1 MGYPEKIVNAFLK
14 LWYFTH
20 PLKKLSSYTPVKQI
34 IAPLISDRMTSATYL
49 PLHQDIALPESTVA
63 PYRLLEEMLRK
74 SAVRFRFNHCICRNQ
89 EGCTNYPH
97 ELGCIFIGEAAA
109 DIDQALGR
117 RISVEEALEQV
128 QEAARLGLPGMIGHL
143 WMDALSLG
151 VFRKFDN
158 FLVICFCCD
167 CCCLLR
173 TDMKV
178 ASQGFHDILKR
189 LDGITI
195 TVSDECIGCG
205 TCAEQC
211 FVQAIRVEG
220 GKALHDEE
228 KCKACG
234 RCAVVCPREAV
245 GFTFDDAD
253 KMLLDLY
260 RRVEGTTN
268 IR

>member
-1 MGYPEKIVNAFLK
+1 MGYPKQIVNAFLK
-14 LWYFTH
+14 LWPTTH
-20 PLKKLSSYTPVKQI
+20 LLKKLSPYTPFKQI
-34 IAPLISDRMTSATYL
+34 IAPLMSNRMTSATYL
-49 PLHQDIALPESTVA
+49 PLHSDIALPESTVA

-109 DIDQALGR
+109 DINPELGR

-128 QEAARLGLPGMIGHL
+128 REASRLGLPGMIGHL

-173 TDMKV
+173 TDLKV
-178 ASQGFHDILKR
+178 AGQGFHDILKR
-189 LDGITI
+189 LDGITVTI
-195 TVSDECIGCG
+195 GDECTGCG

-211 FVQAIRVEG
+211 FVEAIRVEG

-234 RCAVVCPREAV
+234 RCAVVCPRGAV
-245 GFTFDDAD
+245 EFTFDDAD
-253 KMLLDLY
+253 RMLLDLY